1 MQELIYFLNEL
12 NSDKTKPAVLERR
25 LLQVWCETKLLEKEK
40 EQIIKAQENWQNYFK
55 DDVVSGISYYNRT
68 FFQSKI
74 KKTKE
79 IHQSLKRRKFVNEEI
94 QNIKEAI
101 DRLSKI
107 VTTFENEKKVLDF
120 ELYTWDIVSK
130 EPKT

>member
-79 IHQSLKRRKFVNEEI
+79 IHQSLKRRKIVNEEI